1 MLPISKNAR
10 PMQSSSRD
18 QMEGPYAYARFIRCS
33 DNCSCSAEFLTPG
46 EARDPGSTTLGTCSP
61 SVSYDAGIKT
71 VRIWMPNF
79 LFWLLTLAIRI
90 FPELSVTFI

>member
-10 PMQSSSRD
+10 PMRFSSWD
-18 QMEGPYAYARFIRCS
+18 QMEGPLAYGRFIRFS
-33 DNCSCSAEFLTPG
+33 DNCGCSAEFLTPG
-46 EARDPGSTTLGTCSP
+46 EAKDSGSTTLVTCSP

-79 LFWLLTLAIRI
+79 LFWLLTLGIRI